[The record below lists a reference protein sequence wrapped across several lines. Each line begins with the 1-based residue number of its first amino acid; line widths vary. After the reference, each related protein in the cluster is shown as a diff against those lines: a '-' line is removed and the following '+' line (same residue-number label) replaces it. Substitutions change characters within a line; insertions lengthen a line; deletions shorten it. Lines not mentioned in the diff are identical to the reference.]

1 MNSAVRDANRHL
13 SWRLRGQGAD
23 LITGRVVTAGQQPAW
38 ATVVMAAFAPVRQ
51 GGHRSGCVCRSHG
64 YSHRLPVRRRLR
76 RGVILGE

>member
-38 ATVVMAAFAPVRQ
+38 ATVVMAAFAPDLRQ
-51 GGHRSGCVCRSHG
+51 LLCEKVGRFAE
-64 YSHRLPVRRRLR
+64 LLIFPPQKTP
-76 RGVILGE
+76 